1 MTTQKLLSYGSLHGG
16 DIYHPDSTLLQA
28 AFVTSSLLAP
38 ALHVEPEPTAEQ
50 EAADDDAASAAARN
64 GRGAAGPRTVMD
76 QIVDVICAAYV
87 PDESDSSDKPNP
99 ATVAIEQMVVKVRPG
114 ALARGSGQPAVR

>member
-1 MTTQKLLSYGSLHGG
+1 M
-16 DIYHPDSTLLQA
+16 
-28 AFVTSSLLAP
+28 TSSLLAP

-50 EAADDDAASAAARN
+50 EAADDDATSTAARN

-87 PDESDSSDKPNP
+87 PDENDSNDKPNP
-99 ATVAIEQMVVKVRPG
+99 ATVAIEQMVVKVRHGAPSLGLGHATVADTGFLDRHPNSWHPG
-114 ALARGSGQPAVR
+114 AAAGGHVGER